1 MIKKISMLL
10 QIPPEIVSTSEALI
24 VRFRTD
30 DSIVFKG
37 FSASY
42 QAIKPD
48 LWSGEDLIGSSE
60 GGEDQEEEEEEDERM
75 PPLVVGRR
83 GPLPRFVRRP
93 T

>member
-1 MIKKISMLL
+1 M
-10 QIPPEIVSTSEALI
+10 PPEIVSTSEALI

-42 QAIKPD
+42 QAVKPD
-48 LWSGEDLIGSSE
+48 VWSGEDSSSE
-60 GGEDQEEEEEEDERM
+60 GGEEEEEEEDERM
-75 PPLVVGRR
+75 SPLVVGRR
-83 GPLPRFVRRP
+83 GPLPLFVHRP

>member
-1 MIKKISMLL
+1 M
-10 QIPPEIVSTSEALI
+10 PPEIVSTTEALL

-42 QAIKPD
+42 QAVAPEV
-48 LWSGEDLIGSSE
+48 WSGEDSSE
-60 GGEDQEEEEEEDERM
+60 GGEDEEEEEDERM

-83 GPLPRFVRRP
+83 ALRGPSPRFVKKL

>member
-1 MIKKISMLL
+1 M
-10 QIPPEIVSTSEALI
+10 PPEIVSTTEALI

-42 QAIKPD
+42 QAVKTEV
-48 LWSGEDLIGSSE
+48 WSGEDSSE
-60 GGEDQEEEEEEDERM
+60 GGEDEEEEEDERM

-83 GPLPRFVRRP
+83 GLRASLPRFVRRP

>member
-1 MIKKISMLL
+1 M
-10 QIPPEIVSTSEALI
+10 PPEIVSTTEALI

-42 QAIKPD
+42 QAVKPE
-48 LWSGEDLIGSSE
+48 LWSGEDSSE
-60 GGEDQEEEEEEDERM
+60 GGEDEDEEEDERM
-75 PPLVVGRR
+75 PPLVVGRTLR
-83 GPLPRFVRRP
+83 APLQRFVRRP

>member
-1 MIKKISMLL
+1 M
-10 QIPPEIVSTSEALI
+10 PPEIVSTSEALI

-42 QAIKPD
+42 QAVKPEI
-48 LWSGEDLIGSSE
+48 WSGEDSSSE
-60 GGEDQEEEEEEDERM
+60 GGEEEEEEEDERM

-83 GPLPRFVRRP
+83 GPLPLFVRRP

>member
-1 MIKKISMLL
+1 MLL
-10 QIPPEIVSTSEALI
+10 QMPPEIVSTSEALI

-42 QAIKPD
+42 QAVKPEV
-48 LWSGEDLIGSSE
+48 WSEELIGSSE
-60 GGEDQEEEEEEDERM
+60 GGEDEEEEEDERM